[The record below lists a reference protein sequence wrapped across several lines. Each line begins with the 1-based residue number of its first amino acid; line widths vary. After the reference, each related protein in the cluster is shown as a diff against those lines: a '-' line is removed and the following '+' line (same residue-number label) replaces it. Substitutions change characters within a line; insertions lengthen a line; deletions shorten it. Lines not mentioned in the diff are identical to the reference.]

1 MGEMVKRNSAVEKR
15 DNALSLIRII
25 AAIRVIFG
33 HLVPHM
39 ELSCPRWLMSA
50 IGYFSGVS
58 VFFILSGYLIWF
70 SIGRSE
76 SYGHYLK
83 KRFFRI
89 YPELWIG
96 VAIEIISILIFYK
109 DWELK
114 SLIAFTFTQG
124 TFLQFWTPDSLRGYG
139 CGTPNGTL
147 WTICAMVQFYLIAW
161 FMHKLLNKKKMP
173 IWIGGF
179 VFLVAVSVLG
189 NLVAEKTDV
198 AIIVK
203 LFGQT
208 IFRYLWLFYIG
219 CFVAEFKDKLIEIL
233 SKCWYLFIIIGLVP
247 FLTSTDI
254 FAGYNVFRAIF
265 LGFGVIGFAY
275 RFPKLEIKT
284 DISYGLFIYHM
295 IIANVFISLGLT
307 GKWLYAGAVFAI
319 SCIFAYIS
327 TVTVGKW
334 ASGKKNKAV
343 KL

>member
-1 MGEMVKRNSAVEKR
+1 MGEISKREALVEKR
-15 DNALSLIRII
+15 GNALSFIRII
-25 AAIRVIFG
+25 AAVRVIIG
-33 HLVPHM
+33 HLIPHM
-39 ELSCPRWLMSA
+39 ELSCPQWLSAA

-58 VFFILSGYLIWF
+58 VFFIISGFVIWF
-70 SIGRSE
+70 SVGRSD

-109 DWELK
+109 GWEIK
-114 SLIAFTFTQG
+114 SLLAFTFTQG

-147 WTICAMVQFYLIAW
+147 WTICAMIQFYLVAW
-161 FMHKLLNKKKMP
+161 FMHKIMHKKKMP
-173 IWIGGF
+173 LWIGGF
-179 VFLVAVSVLG
+179 FFLVAVSIFG
-189 NLVAEKTDV
+189 NFLTEKTGID
-198 AIIVK
+198 ILVK

-219 CFVAEFKDKLIEIL
+219 CFVAEFKEKLIGAL
-233 SKCWYLFIIIGLVP
+233 SKFWYVFLLLGLIP
-247 FLTSTDI
+247 FFTNFDI
-254 FAGYNVFRAIF
+254 FAGYNVLRAIL
-265 LGFGVIGFAY
+265 LGLGVIGFAY

-295 IIANVFISLGLT
+295 IVANVFISLGFT
-307 GKWLYAGAVFAI
+307 GKWVYAGAVFAI
-319 SCIFAYIS
+319 SCIFAYVS
-327 TVTVGKW
+327 TVTLGKW
-334 ASGKKNKAV
+334 VQKKIKAV